1 MQQILFG
8 IFFYRYLAIVQ
19 FSRIMRHFVTRKVSD
34 EDLTRVEVALQGVAV
49 SDPGGAIDADA
60 ARALAPRA
68 RVPVLHEHV
77 PLVHQR

>member
-1 MQQILFG
+1 MFNFPETCDI
-8 IFFYRYLAIVQ
+8 RNANPW
-19 FSRIMRHFVTRKVSD
+19 RKVIISY
-34 EDLTRVEVALQGVAV
+34 EHPTRVEVALQCVAV

-77 PLVHQR
+77 PLVHQDDVS